1 MTVCLDNL
9 DINKFFRSAVLKKIA
24 LFYFLTV
31 VMLLPLLVSCSPLI
45 KITYDDGK
53 YMDKANDI
61 IYYAAGVSYEPIAV
75 GAEYAQYKKI
85 VLHEIDGLDPAMWL
99 TESYEGIG
107 SIYYSSEITLPSLH
121 EFEPSAFIICQ
132 VSETIQSLKVI
143 EDQADVDAI
152 LDAVANGEDAEL
164 PLAAEPYHLKF
175 TSDKY
180 PGIYY
185 DLLYVQTTDGK
196 CYVFDRDT
204 KRCVE
209 IGDTVS
215 KYFGGIV

>member
-1 MTVCLDNL
+1 M
-9 DINKFFRSAVLKKIA
+9 KKIA
-24 LFYFLTV
+24 LFYFLTAV
-31 VMLLPLLVSCSPLI
+31 VLLSLLVSCSSLI
-45 KITYDDGK
+45 KIIYDDGG
-53 YMDKANDI
+53 YIDKSNDVT
-61 IYYAAGVSYEPIAV
+61 YYGAGVSYEPIAV

-85 VLHEIDGLDPAMWL
+85 VLHEIDGLDPQLWL

-107 SIYYSSEITLPSLH
+107 SVYYSSEIILPSLH
-121 EFEPSAFIICQ
+121 EFEPSAFVICQ

-143 EDQADVDAI
+143 EDQADIDAI
-152 LDAVANGEDAEL
+152 LGAVSNGEDAEL

-175 TSDKY
+175 MSDKY

-185 DLLYVQTTDGK
+185 DLLYVQTSEGK

>member
-1 MTVCLDNL
+1 M
-9 DINKFFRSAVLKKIA
+9 KKIT
-24 LFYFLTV
+24 LFYFFTV
-31 VMLLPLLVSCSPLI
+31 VILLSLLVSCSPLI

-53 YMDKANDI
+53 YIDKSNDVT
-61 IYYAAGVSYEPIAV
+61 YYAAGVSYEPIAV
-75 GAEYAQYKKI
+75 GAEYAEYKKT
-85 VLHEIDGLDPAMWL
+85 VLREIDGLDPKLWL

-107 SIYYSSEITLPSLH
+107 SIYYSSEITLPSLS

-132 VSETIQSLKVI
+132 VSENIQALKTV
-143 EDQADVDAI
+143 EEQADINDI
-152 LDAVANGEDAEL
+152 LEAVANGEDAEL
-164 PLAAEPYHLKF
+164 PQSAESYHIKF

-185 DLLYVQTTDGK
+185 DLLYVQITDGLG
-196 CYVFDRDT
+196 YVFDRDT